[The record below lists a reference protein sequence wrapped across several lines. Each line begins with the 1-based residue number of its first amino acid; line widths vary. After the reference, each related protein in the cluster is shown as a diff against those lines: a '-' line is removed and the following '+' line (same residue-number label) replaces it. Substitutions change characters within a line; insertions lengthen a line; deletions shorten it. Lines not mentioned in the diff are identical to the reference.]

1 MPKSLSSSTPL
12 PRAGEGTRCRTLR
25 KEWGWEGAGTPSHPV
40 PPPPGSLQ
48 HLHLPANSLQPCL
61 CSPRPTGCPQ
71 LHPVPPKT
79 IRTDQDPKAAPPNP
93 PQLCQGLGCKP
104 RAPPKPPPTYRAPTP
119 DPSPYFLSP
128 GAGAAACRGAGT
140 DGVGRGN
147 TDRDILEEGSSRKPL
162 MSLY

>member
-25 KEWGWEGAGTPSHPV
+25 EEWGWEGAGTPSQPV

-79 IRTDQDPKAAPPNP
+79 IRTDQDPKAAPPPTPPSFARDWDASPGHLQSP
-93 PQLCQGLGCKP
+93 PQ
-104 RAPPKPPPTYRAPTP
+104 PTERQPLT
-119 DPSPYFLSP
+119 LSHIFSLQERVLLP
-128 GAGAAACRGAGT
+128 AEVLELMVWEGGTQTETFWRKGAA
-140 DGVGRGN
+140 
-147 TDRDILEEGSSRKPL
+147 ESP
-162 MSLY
+162 

>member
-25 KEWGWEGAGTPSHPV
+25 EEWGWEGAGTPSQPV

-79 IRTDQDPKAAPPNP
+79 IRTDQDPKAAPPPPTPPSFARDWDASPGHLQSPP
-93 PQLCQGLGCKP
+93 PQ
-104 RAPPKPPPTYRAPTP
+104 PTERQPLT
-119 DPSPYFLSP
+119 LSHIFSLQERVLLP
-128 GAGAAACRGAGT
+128 AEVLELMVWEGGTQTETFWRKGAA
-140 DGVGRGN
+140 
-147 TDRDILEEGSSRKPL
+147 ESP
-162 MSLY
+162 